1 MRNRLSL
8 LFLLCGIHL
17 FGQMSFD
24 QGQYAQFKTAKQGIH
39 VLDGN
44 DLVEAGILAN
54 GDRLDRIIL
63 LQRTE
68 SVLSHI
74 NDTAQNFITI
84 TPYFID
90 DSDSILDPSSKV
102 YFYSNAAY
110 GVNWNNNDGK
120 YKYTAHPYSN
130 FEHFLV
136 SATEQPNTNSMIT
149 VSGNQPGQASRT
161 ISTSLQ
167 FWHRDTAMYN
177 LVGTGR
183 RWFGELFDFTT
194 IQAFELPFLPIS
206 SLDSSNMYVELN
218 AVARSSSSG
227 TSLSVQGTTAIQ
239 FPSVSTSSVANYVTE
254 ASFNSFF
261 PSSKQIVLNYDKSSD
276 NGAALWLDQ
285 LKVNYV
291 TSNAYVGHANYQKKF
306 QNFPRSADSTSIVQ
320 VDGQGLLVFDV
331 TNANEPVYIEPLEN
345 SNNTSWEVTEE
356 EFKEFI
362 AIHPDDAFRPQM
374 VRTGNM
380 LTIDALLEKNALI
393 IAPDSMMV
401 AAQNLANLQ
410 NSVGVQSTAV
420 SLEEI
425 YAFVNGGTP
434 DIAAIRQFLVE
445 LSSHQ
450 MNRLQYLTLFGD
462 ASYDYKETL
471 PEKTNLIPTFESFGS
486 FSLYSSYI
494 TDDYFGYLD
503 QGEGINWYADDLDL
517 GIGRIPVTNNRQAQE
532 VIAKVDKYVNSDDRY
547 GPWRGDMVLVAD
559 DVDESWEREFA
570 VVQDAL
576 AKRLDTIRPE
586 LNMIK
591 IYTDAF
597 LQESKPGSQRYPT
610 AREALFRS
618 VEKGALIVSFVGHG
632 GEVGWASE
640 RILQLEDIN
649 GWANSAKLP
658 VFTTITCEFTRF
670 DDPTRV
676 SAGEQLFLNPDGGA
690 IALFSTTRSV
700 FATNSTYD
708 INRLLN
714 QKMMSLETPRL
725 GDVLR
730 QTKNNNIS
738 GDKIKFSLIGD
749 PTLPLS
755 KPKKKVVLDSIN
767 GVAWSAFQDTLNA
780 LSWVEIKGHVGSD
793 LAIDENF
800 EGKVWLT
807 FFDKAQDLQ
816 TRRNDGAGSVVNYQ
830 TQNNIIF
837 RGEASVRG
845 GKFSVQFRVPL
856 DINLRVGTP
865 KVVSYAASQNEDAWG
880 GQRDLLIGGV
890 YDGTVTDNQGPEVRL
905 FINDTNF
912 VSGGISDANPLAI
925 GLMKDESG
933 INAVGLGIGHNIVL
947 ELDGSPLNVNE
958 AYVSNIDDFTRG
970 SIAFQYYDL
979 EDGEH
984 SLSLRA
990 WDVLN
995 QWGYDE
1001 ITFVVVNAL
1010 DPILEQLKV
1019 FPNPFT
1025 TELNFILNH
1034 NQKGEE
1040 GSLRLTLTDNQGQLI
1055 WEWTENTILDGNSS
1069 DLPMF
1074 RISDIPSGK
1083 LTPGFYHARVD
1094 WKRTLD
1100 GKSSRIQE
1108 KLIYIR

>member
-1 MRNRLSL
+1 
-8 LFLLCGIHL
+8 
-17 FGQMSFD
+17 
-24 QGQYAQFKTAKQGIH
+24 
-39 VLDGN
+39 
-44 DLVEAGILAN
+44 
-54 GDRLDRIIL
+54 
-63 LQRTE
+63 
-68 SVLSHI
+68 
-74 NDTAQNFITI
+74 
-84 TPYFID
+84 
-90 DSDSILDPSSKV
+90 
-102 YFYSNAAY
+102 
-110 GVNWNNNDGK
+110 
-120 YKYTAHPYSN
+120 
-130 FEHFLV
+130 
-136 SATEQPNTNSMIT
+136 
-149 VSGNQPGQASRT
+149 
-161 ISTSLQ
+161 
-167 FWHRDTAMYN
+167 
-177 LVGTGR
+177 
-183 RWFGELFDFTT
+183 
-194 IQAFELPFLPIS
+194 
-206 SLDSSNMYVELN
+206 MYVELN

-356 EFKEFI
+356 EFKQFI

-445 LSSHQ
+445 LSSRQ

-471 PEKTNLIPTFESFGS
+471 PEKTNLIPTFQSFGS

-532 VIAKVDKYVNSDDRY
+532 VIAKVDNYVNSDDRY

-618 VEKGALIVSFVGHG
+618 VEK
-632 GEVGWASE
+632 
-640 RILQLEDIN
+640 
-649 GWANSAKLP
+649 
-658 VFTTITCEFTRF
+658 
-670 DDPTRV
+670 
-676 SAGEQLFLNPDGGA
+676 
-690 IALFSTTRSV
+690 
-700 FATNSTYD
+700 
-708 INRLLN
+708 
-714 QKMMSLETPRL
+714 
-725 GDVLR
+725 
-730 QTKNNNIS
+730 
-738 GDKIKFSLIGD
+738 
-749 PTLPLS
+749 
-755 KPKKKVVLDSIN
+755 
-767 GVAWSAFQDTLNA
+767 
-780 LSWVEIKGHVGSD
+780 
-793 LAIDENF
+793 
-800 EGKVWLT
+800 
-807 FFDKAQDLQ
+807 
-816 TRRNDGAGSVVNYQ
+816 
-830 TQNNIIF
+830 
-837 RGEASVRG
+837 
-845 GKFSVQFRVPL
+845 
-856 DINLRVGTP
+856 
-865 KVVSYAASQNEDAWG
+865 
-880 GQRDLLIGGV
+880 
-890 YDGTVTDNQGPEVRL
+890 
-905 FINDTNF
+905 
-912 VSGGISDANPLAI
+912 
-925 GLMKDESG
+925 
-933 INAVGLGIGHNIVL
+933 
-947 ELDGSPLNVNE
+947 
-958 AYVSNIDDFTRG
+958 
-970 SIAFQYYDL
+970 
-979 EDGEH
+979 
-984 SLSLRA
+984 
-990 WDVLN
+990 
-995 QWGYDE
+995 
-1001 ITFVVVNAL
+1001 
-1010 DPILEQLKV
+1010 
-1019 FPNPFT
+1019 
-1025 TELNFILNH
+1025 
-1034 NQKGEE
+1034 
-1040 GSLRLTLTDNQGQLI
+1040 
-1055 WEWTENTILDGNSS
+1055 
-1069 DLPMF
+1069 
-1074 RISDIPSGK
+1074 
-1083 LTPGFYHARVD
+1083 AR
-1094 WKRTLD
+1094 
-1100 GKSSRIQE
+1100 
-1108 KLIYIR
+1108 

>member
-1 MRNRLSL
+1 
-8 LFLLCGIHL
+8 
-17 FGQMSFD
+17 
-24 QGQYAQFKTAKQGIH
+24 
-39 VLDGN
+39 V
-44 DLVEAGILAN
+44 
-54 GDRLDRIIL
+54 
-63 LQRTE
+63 
-68 SVLSHI
+68 
-74 NDTAQNFITI
+74 
-84 TPYFID
+84 
-90 DSDSILDPSSKV
+90 
-102 YFYSNAAY
+102 
-110 GVNWNNNDGK
+110 
-120 YKYTAHPYSN
+120 
-130 FEHFLV
+130 
-136 SATEQPNTNSMIT
+136 
-149 VSGNQPGQASRT
+149 
-161 ISTSLQ
+161 
-167 FWHRDTAMYN
+167 
-177 LVGTGR
+177 
-183 RWFGELFDFTT
+183 
-194 IQAFELPFLPIS
+194 
-206 SLDSSNMYVELN
+206 
-218 AVARSSSSG
+218 
-227 TSLSVQGTTAIQ
+227 
-239 FPSVSTSSVANYVTE
+239 
-254 ASFNSFF
+254 
-261 PSSKQIVLNYDKSSD
+261 D
-276 NGAALWLDQ
+276 N
-285 LKVNYV
+285 
-291 TSNAYVGHANYQKKF
+291 
-306 QNFPRSADSTSIVQ
+306 
-320 VDGQGLLVFDV
+320 
-331 TNANEPVYIEPLEN
+331 
-345 SNNTSWEVTEE
+345 
-356 EFKEFI
+356 
-362 AIHPDDAFRPQM
+362 
-374 VRTGNM
+374 
-380 LTIDALLEKNALI
+380 
-393 IAPDSMMV
+393 
-401 AAQNLANLQ
+401 
-410 NSVGVQSTAV
+410 
-420 SLEEI
+420 
-425 YAFVNGGTP
+425 
-434 DIAAIRQFLVE
+434 
-445 LSSHQ
+445 
-450 MNRLQYLTLFGD
+450 
-462 ASYDYKETL
+462 
-471 PEKTNLIPTFESFGS
+471 
-486 FSLYSSYI
+486 
-494 TDDYFGYLD
+494 
-503 QGEGINWYADDLDL
+503 
-517 GIGRIPVTNNRQAQE
+517 
-532 VIAKVDKYVNSDDRY
+532 YVNSDDRY

-755 KPKKKVVLDSIN
+755 KPKKKVILDSIN
-767 GVAWSAFQDTLNA
+767 GVAWGAFQDTLNA

-816 TRRNDGAGSVVNYQ
+816 TRRNDGAGSVVNYE

-837 RGEASVRG
+837 RGEASVYG
-845 GKFSVQFRVPL
+845 GEFSVQFRVPL

-890 YDGTVTDNQGPEVRL
+890 YDGTVTDNLGPEVRL

-912 VSGGISDANPLAI
+912 ISGGISDANPLAI

-1010 DPILEQLKV
+1010 DPILEQLEV
-1019 FPNPFT
+1019 FPNPFS

-1040 GSLRLTLTDNQGQLI
+1040 GSLRLTLTDNQGKLI
-1055 WEWTENTILDGNSS
+1055 WEWTENTILEGNSS
-1069 DLPMF
+1069 DLPTF